1 MKRPGERRLARAS
14 LAFLRGGQVDNVL
27 TPLQVPDGSDT
38 FDIDTLFADS
48 RFGFEI
54 TRDGD
59 GPGDLP
65 KPHRFWPMRQMFG
78 ARLAVS
84 LTLQANPPRARMLH
98 AFHVSDPCGKV
109 LVDWGHISS
118 VATPARFPPRPNE
131 AADRR

>member
-1 MKRPGERRLARAS
+1 MRRRGERRLARTS
-14 LAFLRGGQVDNVL
+14 LAFLLGGQVDNVL

-38 FDIDTLFADS
+38 FDINTLFADS

-65 KPHRFWPMRQMFG
+65 KLHRFWPMRQMFG

-84 LTLQANPPRARMLH
+84 LTLQADPPGARMLQ

-109 LVDWGHISS
+109 LVDQGHISG
-118 VATPARFPPRPNE
+118 VATPATPPAE
-131 AADRR
+131 TE